1 MREWSADDTC
11 NYSGEDVSCE
21 DPVSRREIEICR
33 HEKEIAKRELE
44 LARREIA
51 FLREC
56 RDMHSVNRK
65 YQREAIAT
73 GGDGVAASSHPRLNL
88 TAVADLLA
96 DFDGNS
102 GNFDTWEKQ
111 VRLLKATYRLE
122 DDHTKILVGMKL
134 KGKVLVWFH
143 SKPEFISVSFDA
155 LIDELKMMF
164 CHRQN
169 RVTTQRTF
177 EFGGRTRRFANM
189 SMSNMS
195 MIMGNRVQSTL
206 TCWTIL

>member
-1 MREWSADDTC
+1 MC
-11 NYSGEDVSCE
+11 NYSGEDVSRE
-21 DPVSRREIEICR
+21 DLVSRREIEICR

-44 LARREIA
+44 LARCEIA
-51 FLREC
+51 FLCEC

-96 DFDGNS
+96 DIDGNS
-102 GNFDTWEKQ
+102 GNFDTWEK
-111 VRLLKATYRLE
+111 LLKATYRLE
-122 DDHTKILVGMKL
+122 DDHAKILVGMKL
-134 KGKVLVWFH
+134 KRKALEWFH
-143 SKPEFISVSFDA
+143 SKPEFISVTFDA

-169 RVTTQRTF
+169 RVMTQRTF
-177 EFGGRTRRFANM
+177 VFGERTRRFEY
-189 SMSNMS
+189 
-195 MIMGNRVQSTL
+195 VHE
-206 TCWTIL
+206 